1 MKLSRR
7 VIISVI
13 VMALLVA
20 GALFAQ
26 YRAMSPHPPIH
37 ITAEQ
42 VELMINAMPER
53 QRAAYADPDFRR
65 QRLTQ
70 LQEALILGAEA
81 RRLGYT
87 SRPEIVYNM
96 NLQRDLLLAA
106 AYRKKHPEVS
116 ISDEELDAYFGE
128 HPRAV
133 DEFLRFNPRFA
144 GRGGSF
150 RQRLRRQL
158 GETRILAARARQEG
172 LDRDPGVALQ
182 LRYFPQDILRE
193 AFIRELQKHTWVSE
207 AEINTFYRRHLE
219 EFTEVHVRHILFS
232 TRPSQDGHA
241 TPPDREAVRRRA
253 LEVLHRARAG
263 EDFAALARQYSDDA
277 GTREQGGDVGYLK
290 HEQMTPQYEEVA
302 FKLKPGEISDLV
314 ETPFGFY
321 IIKVEDRRTM
331 PLDRSL
337 RGVIENRLRQR
348 KLRRLICDI
357 ARRYPA
363 VVDGAR
369 RMTECER

>member
-1 MKLSRR
+1 MKLSRK
-7 VIISVI
+7 VILSIV

-20 GALFAQ
+20 GALFVQ
-26 YRAMSPHPPIH
+26 YRAMNPRPPIH

-42 VELMINAMPER
+42 VELLIDAMPDR

-65 QRLTQ
+65 QYLTQ

-87 SRPEIVYNM
+87 SRPDVAYNM
-96 NLQRDLLLAA
+96 NLQRDLSLAE
-106 AYRKKHPEVS
+106 AYRKKHPQVS
-116 ISDEELDAYFGE
+116 VSDEELDAYFRE
-128 HPRAV
+128 HPWAL
-133 DEFLRFNPRFA
+133 DEFLRYNPQFA
-144 GRGGSF
+144 GRGGRF
-150 RQRLRRQL
+150 RRRLRRQL
-158 GETRILAARARQEG
+158 GETRILAERARQEG

-182 LRYFPQDILRE
+182 LRYLPQDVLRK
-193 AFIRELQKHTWVSE
+193 AFIRDLQKRTRVSE
-207 AEINTFYRRHLE
+207 AEIETFYRRHLE
-219 EFTEVHVRHILFS
+219 EFTEVRVRHILFS
-232 TRPSQDGHA
+232 TRPSQNGHA
-241 TPPDREAVRRRA
+241 APPDREAVRRRA
-253 LEVLHRARAG
+253 LEVLRRARAG
-263 EDFAALARQYSDDA
+263 EDFATLAREYSDDA
-277 GTREQGGDVGYLK
+277 STRDKGGDLGYLK

-302 FKLKPGEISDLV
+302 FKLKPGQISDLV

-321 IIKVEDRRTM
+321 IIKVEGRRTI

-348 KLRRLICDI
+348 KLRQLICDI